1 MYPRNSLAQQGAIQE
16 ITLLIEDLNHAG
28 LPPLKIVWVLLFDRE
43 FYHKEIGCLGKHGET
58 DILKI
63 QDDWV
68 DQDTAAIVTGRV
80 DNFFFKEKVP
90 HEGTGPAQTACF
102 SLTLFF
108 LLRKKCLSLFSPMG
122 FHPNNFRRLNN
133 FGRTF
138 RNTAPSH

>member
-1 MYPRNSLAQQGAIQE
+1 LFSKVNGTALSGLKVSRFLYPRNSLAQQGAIQA

-43 FYHKEIGCLGKHGET
+43 LYHKEIGSWFFGET

-102 SLTLFF
+102 FLT
-108 LLRKKCLSLFSPMG
+108 
-122 FHPNNFRRLNN
+122 
-133 FGRTF
+133 
-138 RNTAPSH
+138 